1 VGRCSDDAVTEINWR
16 NGSAIICAFTVL
28 QPAEAALQSRL
39 PRMGR
44 SIVLNVSPI
53 QHPGHGCARRE
64 HGVRG
69 AGHPLYSSSSKM
81 SGNDETCVHVSMPLS
96 GAIISD

>member
-44 SIVLNVSPI
+44 SIVLNVSYLLFNI
-53 QHPGHGCARRE
+53 QGTAVRRGL
-64 HGVRG
+64 GVTTRG
-69 AGHPLYSSSSKM
+69 S
-81 SGNDETCVHVSMPLS
+81 
-96 GAIISD
+96 